1 MTHVRHRKIATRLSD
16 LEAAG
21 IVGLTESDR
30 ALKLSGVSTPLAVD
44 LCRLFVDGGWLIGV
58 DDKDGRQTPVEWISD
73 EFGPYCIVAWKPE
86 DAASKIFP
94 VQADDDDVRSDLI
107 AENARLREMLRRAA
121 AGWRT
126 EASED
131 ALSVHNGCEVLE
143 VDLTRPLVDPRH
155 AATVEVV
162 TGLLPAIEA
171 LRNSTLDRKGQRE
184 VWADNLRWMVGEI
197 VAHPEWPI
205 DKPSRWTG
213 FIQGVLA
220 VLGFMSVAGER
231 NRTRSFFHRAYD
243 LLGFRRP
250 KTKSIDDGEAHA

>member
-30 ALKLSGVSTPLAVD
+30 ALKLTGVSTPLAVD
-44 LCRLFVDGGWLIGV
+44 LCRLFVDGGWLVGI

-94 VQADDDDVRSDLI
+94 VQADDLRADLVT
-107 AENARLREMLRRAA
+107 ENARLREMIRRAA
-121 AGWRT
+121 AGWKA
-126 EASED
+126 EATDD
-131 ALSVHNGCEVLE
+131 ALSVRSGEDVLE
-143 VDLTRPLVDPRH
+143 IDLTKPFVDPRH
-155 AATVEVV
+155 AATVETV
-162 TGLLPAIEA
+162 TGLIPAIEA
-171 LRNSTLDRKGQRE
+171 LRGSALDRKGQRE
-184 VWADNLRWMVGEI
+184 VWADNLRWMVEEI

-220 VLGFMSVAGER
+220 VLGFMSVADER

-250 KTKSIDDGEAHA
+250 KTKSIGDGEARA